1 MNTMTQVS
9 LEAQGYLVMRR
20 RTPDWRV
27 VVLTIH
33 GPGAM
38 LVMSTF

>member
-9 LEAQGYLVMRR
+9 LEAQGYLVMR